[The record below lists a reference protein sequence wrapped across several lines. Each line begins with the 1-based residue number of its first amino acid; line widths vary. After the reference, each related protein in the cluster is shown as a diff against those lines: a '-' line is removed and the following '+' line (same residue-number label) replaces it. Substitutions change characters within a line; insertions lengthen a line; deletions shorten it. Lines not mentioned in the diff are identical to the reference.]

1 MQLLSYNSFLP
12 MATEALL
19 HNNMLNSN
27 NSSHKVK
34 VMANLKIYSGAEAS
48 MLDIIHIVTVN

>member
-1 MQLLSYNSFLP
+1 MQLRSYNSFLL

-19 HNNMLNSN
+19 HNNILNSN
-27 NSSHKVK
+27 NSSLKVK
-34 VMANLKIYSGAEAS
+34 VMVNLKIYSGAEAS